1 VGPLGAR
8 VCSKA
13 SAAGQWAAVALALC
27 GPTLSGCSRHVH
39 APAQDAGAAPAAAG
53 QAAPRQTPSGLPV
66 PRYVS
71 LKFAVVNARAGP
83 GDDYPLKWIYRAKG
97 LPLQVVAETED
108 WRRVCDSQGSLSWVH
123 RRTTSDT
130 LRTVIR
136 ADDADLPLHARA
148 IDTSAETALL
158 RAHAVADLKTC
169 KGDWCKLAVG
179 HVQGWVQ
186 ADQVWGVQANALCR
200 DS

>member
-1 VGPLGAR
+1 VGQLGAR

-13 SAAGQWAAVALALC
+13 GIAGQWSAATLAVATLAL
-27 GPTLSGCSRHVH
+27 GGCSRHVH
-39 APAQDAGAAPAAAG
+39 AAAQSAGAAATSATA
-53 QAAPRQTPSGLPV
+53 RQTPSGLPV

-83 GDDYPLKWIYRAKG
+83 GDDYPLKWVYRAKG

-123 RRTTSDT
+123 RRTASDT
-130 LRTVIR
+130 RRTVIR
-136 ADDADLPLHARA
+136 ADAQDLPLHTHPSDA
-148 IDTSAETALL
+148 SAETALL

-179 HVQGWVQ
+179 HVQGWAP
-186 ADQVWGVQANALCR
+186 ADQVWGVQTTALCR